1 MNLKILLTVYA
12 IWMVGNGVTFLVFPS
27 AVLDFLGVPTPT
39 RFEILLQQTWAATVL
54 GVGVMC
60 WAARTAEASK
70 ARDAL
75 ILGLTVINGLS
86 AMMAMLP
93 ILDGDGRGNLLSWL
107 DTAPWALFTVLFIVA
122 RRQAGRPPTRSVEFE

>member
-1 MNLKILLTVYA
+1 MNLKILLTAYA
-12 IWMVGNGVTFLVFPS
+12 VWMVGNGVIFLVFPTD
-27 AVLDFLGVPTPT
+27 VWNFLGMPPPT
-39 RFEILLQQTWAATVL
+39 RFEILLQQSWAAMVL

-75 ILGLTVINGLS
+75 ILGLTVINGLT

-93 ILDGDGRGNLLSWL
+93 ILDGDGGGNLLSWL

-122 RRQAGRPPTRSVEFE
+122 GRQARSAPNS